1 MDQRPE
7 WIDRFR
13 SDTLPRAHTDDD
25 YWRSSSV
32 RFYSYINILDYN
44 RQKNLISSKH
54 YKTTLYFLKT
64 SYSYITLRNPK
75 TEVYP

>member
-25 YWRSSSV
+25 YWKGSTV
-32 RFYSYINILDYN
+32 RIRISFMKFFFFFIVSINGID
-44 RQKNLISSKH
+44 
-54 YKTTLYFLKT
+54 T
-64 SYSYITLRNPK
+64 
-75 TEVYP
+75 